1 MKPLTY
7 RHTRIAC
14 YGAYVTQA
22 IINNLAPLLFT
33 IFQRRF
39 GVTLEEVGSLILI
52 NFTAQIFVDLAAARF
67 ADQIGY
73 RNGMVIAHL
82 FCIAGLAFLVV
93 LPQILPSAFAGLLI
107 AVIIYAVGGGYI
119 EVLISPLVDSLPGEE
134 KEKAMSLLHSF
145 YCWGQAA
152 VVLISTLLIWGL
164 GESFWFLLPVLWALL
179 PLCNTFLCAK
189 VPVIEPK
196 EQSHQPIPFKMLLKN
211 KLFLIA
217 VLMMLAA
224 GASEMGMS
232 QWSSLFAEKGLQVS
246 KLMGDLLG
254 PFLFAIFMAVG
265 RTLYGFYG
273 HKINLKNALLLCGL
287 LCILCYGVTALSL
300 NPLLSLAGCAVC
312 GFGVSLLWPGTLSV
326 TARGIPT
333 GGTAM
338 FGLLA
343 VAGDMG
349 CALGRLPH
357 RSGVRLQPV
366 PAGGGGAVPKLWYY
380 AGAVWLKG
388 RLGRGAAVP
397 YPAGSG
403 SPLLQKTES
412 ASGLVR
418 AQGAYFWFR
427 PGAGG
432 GGTAGER
439 VSGNFRADRNTMAKE
454 RWKTIRAAPAEDR
467 RGQKRNTA
475 FPRCNRPG
483 G

>member
-67 ADQIGY
+67 ADKIGY

-152 VVLISTLLIWGL
+152 VVLISTLLIWSL
-164 GESFWFLLPVLWALL
+164 GENFWFLLPILWALL

-326 TARGIPT
+326 TARGIPM

-349 CALGRLPH
+349 CALGPFLT
-357 RSGVRLQPV
+357 GQ
-366 PAGGGGAVPKLWYY
+366 
-380 AGAVWLKG
+380 
-388 RLGRGAAVP
+388 
-397 YPAGSG
+397 
-403 SPLLQKTES
+403 
-412 ASGLVR
+412 
-418 AQGAYFWFR
+418 
-427 PGAGG
+427 
-432 GGTAGER
+432 
-439 VSGNFRADRNTMAKE
+439 VSGFSQSLPMAAELYQSFGITLEQFGLKAGL
-454 RWKTIRAAPAEDR
+454 AAALLFPILLVAGVLCFKR
-467 RGQKRNTA
+467 QKA
-475 FPRCNRPG
+475 PLDS
-483 G
+483 

>member
-67 ADQIGY
+67 ADKIGY

-232 QWSSLFAEKGLQVS
+232 QWSSLFAEKGLGVP

-254 PFLFAIFMAVG
+254 PCLFGLLMGVG
-265 RTLYGFYG
+265 RTVYGIWGRRFD
-273 HKINLKNALLLCGL
+273 LKKAMLASAL
-287 LCILCYGVTALSL
+287 LCIACYGVTVFVPSPLPALL
-300 NPLLSLAGCAVC
+300 GCAFC
-312 GFGVSLLWPGTLSV
+312 GLSVSLMWPGTISLSA
-326 TARGIPT
+326 ARFPGA
-333 GGTAM
+333 GTAL
-338 FGLLA
+338 FGMLALAGDLGCSLGPWLTGAVSDAAQRLPFLQEAMQGSGLMPDQWGLRAGLA
-343 VAGDMG
+343 VA
-349 CALGRLPH
+349 
-357 RSGVRLQPV
+357 VIF
-366 PAGGGGAVPKLWYY
+366 
-380 AGAVWLKG
+380 
-388 RLGRGAAVP
+388 
-397 YPAGSG
+397 
-403 SPLLQKTES
+403 PLL
-412 ASGLVR
+412 LVVGICFMR
-418 AQGAYFWFR
+418 KS
-427 PGAGG
+427 P
-432 GGTAGER
+432 
-439 VSGNFRADRNTMAKE
+439 SPSLPAD
-454 RWKTIRAAPAEDR
+454 
-467 RGQKRNTA
+467 
-475 FPRCNRPG
+475 
-483 G
+483 